1 MKKLLSKYR
10 NGNYNVAIFDDG
22 TKIRYNNLDCLV
34 PEFPESM
41 DVKISNYCP
50 FNCSMCFIAGTKILM
65 ADYTYKNIEDIVE
78 GDMVIG
84 FDEVLKGRGN
94 RQKIRPVKVLKTFKH
109 VEENLIKITTD
120 KDTSITCTEN
130 HPIYIQKRTTNGKK
144 NLYRRA
150 DEVKLPDILFTLPFP
165 LQSID
170 RESKEFKLGY
180 LLGAWTGD
188 GSITQRIDKW
198 GYDMQKCRFITKN
211 DVVNEY
217 VYQLS
222 KEFDENFYMLDFEF
236 SDGEV
241 HKAVTCAKRE
251 VFEKMQNL
259 YKENL
264 GKHFEVNYAA
274 GYLAGIYDTEGH
286 IDQHTHTIRIT
297 NTNKDYI
304 VETENCLDVLKIPY
318 TLEKNKKE
326 KDYYTQC
333 FNIRILGDKHKW
345 LEFLFLTRPLYDYKG
360 FEHNYAKIRAYDNTK
375 IKSIDKIQN
384 MQYVYNFETESH
396 TYIANNIFVHNCHE
410 KSSTDGQ
417 YGQILNNPF
426 IKSLHKGTELAIG
439 GGAVTYHPQLIPFLE
454 ELKGYGL
461 IPSITINQREWE
473 ETKIKYLINNEL
485 IYGLGVSFYN
495 YDDEMWNEILKYPNV
510 VVHLIAGY
518 HSRDVFEYFANK
530 GAKILILGYKNW
542 GRGEDYYKNYS
553 NQITVRIREV
563 REILPMLFTKCK
575 VVSFDNLS
583 VEQLKIREVIG
594 EEKWKEF
601 YMGDDGQ
608 YTMYVD
614 LVKNECAKSSTSP
627 ERYPLAEF
635 NNVWEGLKK
644 KED

>member
-1 MKKLLSKYR
+1 
-10 NGNYNVAIFDDG
+10 
-22 TKIRYNNLDCLV
+22 
-34 PEFPESM
+34 
-41 DVKISNYCP
+41 
-50 FNCSMCFIAGTKILM
+50 M
-65 ADYTYKNIEDIVE
+65 ADYTYKNIEDIIE

-84 FDEVLKGRGN
+84 FDEVVKGRGN

-120 KDTSITCTEN
+120 KDVSITCTEN

-144 NLYRRA
+144 NVYRRA
-150 DEVKLPDILFTLPFP
+150 DEIKLPDMLFTLPFP

-188 GSITQRIDKW
+188 GSVTQRIDKW
-198 GYDMQKCRFITKN
+198 GYDMQKCRFVTKN
-211 DVVNEY
+211 DAVNEY

-264 GKHFEVNYAA
+264 GKHFEINYAA

-286 IDQHTHTIRIT
+286 IDQHNHTIRIS

-318 TLEKNKKE
+318 ILEEKDKE
-326 KDYYTQC
+326 KEHYKQC
-333 FNIRILGDKHKW
+333 FDIRILGSGHKW

-410 KSSTDGQ
+410 RSSENGE
-417 YGQILNNPF
+417 YGKILQHPF
-426 IKSLHKGTELAIG
+426 IKNLHKGTELAIG

-454 ELKGYGL
+454 ELKEYGL

-473 ETKIKYLINNEL
+473 ETKIKYLIDNEL

-518 HSRDVFEYFANK
+518 HSRDIFEYFANK

-635 NNVWEGLKK
+635 NSVWEGLKK